1 VSVMVRWGMRHLFPK
16 ELRRWLAG
24 CLLLAATTL
33 FAQSDESDSN
43 ANSGYTVGG
52 VVVNSVTGDPVRRA
66 LVQITNL
73 PGGPSSSFTDSD
85 GKFQFTHVPA
95 ADVVLVA
102 RKPGFFSDQ
111 ELHPEGVFP
120 PVFFHVDGNTNSSV
134 LKLSPEGILSGRVA
148 TVKGET
154 IEDSPVRVFQQRIT
168 DGRKRWIQIGQAMTD
183 EEGQFRVANLQPGQ
197 YLVSTG
203 PVFGVGRRRVR
214 HKGTLRQEQISSI
227 FYPGVPDMDGA
238 TPITVAPGQQV
249 QADFALKPEP
259 VFKVSGVV
267 TGFTPGTAN
276 PPQTTKRSGETLPT
290 PINFDPQTGKFDVE
304 VPAGNY
310 VLMIRTP
317 DTQGNLLSGEL
328 PLTVNS
334 DVENVTL
341 VASLPMVLPIRVETR
356 SSSSSA
362 ATSGASPTIYERISP
377 APIHFEGQPIA
388 VQFAGGRRLRL
399 PVVQVRLV
407 LSESR
412 LEAEEFQ
419 ADTNPTDGSFAVR
432 NFVPGRYAV
441 DLQPNSPW
449 YVQSAMSGMVDLL
462 REDLVLS
469 SGRRPEPVEIVL
481 RDDGAMLSGTIRADG
496 QPGVGSVLLIPE
508 QAAPSQ
514 IRVAA
519 AAPGGDFLFDRVP
532 PGDYKVLALDTV
544 ADLEFRNPEVLG
556 SYLSKASRITLE
568 PGQQASVSLERIT
581 VGK

>member
-1 VSVMVRWGMRHLFPK
+1 MGMRHLFPK
-16 ELRRWLAG
+16 ELRGRWLAG
-24 CLLLAATTL
+24 CLLLAAMTL

-43 ANSGYTVGG
+43 ASSGYTVSG

-73 PGGPSSSFTDSD
+73 PGGPSSSFTDSE

-111 ELHPEGVFP
+111 ELRPEGVFP

-134 LKLSPEGILSGRVA
+134 LKLSPEGILSGHVA

-154 IEDSPVRVFQQRIT
+154 IEDSPVRVFQQRIM
-168 DGRKRWIQIGQAMTD
+168 DGRKRWMQIGQGMTD
-183 EEGQFRVANLQPGQ
+183 EEGQYRVANLQPGQ

-214 HKGTLRQEQISSI
+214 TKGTLRQEQISSI
-227 FYPGVPDMDGA
+227 FYPGVSDMEGA
-238 TPITVAPGQQV
+238 TPITVASGQQV
-249 QADFALKPEP
+249 EADFALKPEP

-267 TGFTPGTAN
+267 TGFTPGTGNA
-276 PPQTTKRSGETLPT
+276 PQITKRSGETLPT

-310 VLMIRTP
+310 VFVIRTP
-317 DTQGNLLSGEL
+317 DTQGNLLTGEL

-341 VASLPMVLPIRVETR
+341 VAGSPMVLPIRVESRST
-356 SSSSSA
+356 SSSDEGSRHQNPMIVE
-362 ATSGASPTIYERISP
+362 GF
-377 APIHFEGQPIA
+377 APS
-388 VQFAGGRRLRL
+388 VQFGGRGRRLHL
-399 PVVQVRLV
+399 PVVQVRLIS
-407 LSESR
+407 SESR
-412 LEAEEFQ
+412 LEGEEFQ
-419 ADTNPTDGSFAVR
+419 ADTNPADGSFAVR
-432 NFVPGRYAV
+432 NFVPGRYSV

-449 YVQSAMSGMVDLL
+449 YVQSATSAMADLL

-496 QPGVGSVLLIPE
+496 QPATGSVLLIPE
-508 QAAPSQ
+508 QTAPSQ

-544 ADLEFRNPEVLG
+544 SDLEFRNPEVLG

-568 PGQQASVSLERIT
+568 PGQQASLSLERVT